1 MTNSRLFAPIWRL
14 VLDRFQLLPGAL
26 SGLVAVCFMGAAM
39 AQPGVLDRAADKA
52 ASGATGAS
60 SQAASGAVGAQAA
73 GSAAS
78 APMVRRW
85 MSPFPRVIGR
95 LGPKDLGLII
105 NEDDPYSVQVGA
117 YYAEARQIPAAQILR
132 VRLPVKAGLTPA
144 EFGAFSKKVDAFY
157 GKRVQGLALA
167 WKLPY
172 AVECNSITGALA
184 MGYDGHLCSQ
194 ACQKPGH
201 KSRSSTYFGSTSV
214 KPYRDHNMRLGML
227 LAAKDVEGAKALI
240 DRGVRSDGSLGL
252 KGAPPVDV
260 HFVTTS
266 DSVRSVRQL
275 FFPPPGPQPQVGI
288 NVLLDQTDALRHVD
302 RVLLYMTGKDRVE
315 GLDTVNF
322 VPGALADH
330 LTSFGGMLDDAH
342 GQMSVLSWI
351 DAGATASYGTTSEP
365 CAHPQ
370 KFPLPQPLLL
380 FYLQGATALE
390 AYWKSVMWPQQGLF
404 VGEPLAAPFAR

>member
-1 MTNSRLFAPIWRL
+1 
-14 VLDRFQLLPGAL
+14 
-26 SGLVAVCFMGAAM
+26 
-39 AQPGVLDRAADKA
+39 
-52 ASGATGAS
+52 
-60 SQAASGAVGAQAA
+60 
-73 GSAAS
+73 
-78 APMVRRW
+78 

-95 LGPKDLGLII
+95 LTAKDLGLII

-117 YYAEARQIPAAQILR
+117 YYAEARHIPASQILR
-132 VRLPVKAGLTPA
+132 VRLPLKAGLTPS
-144 EFGAFSKKVDAFY
+144 EFAAFSKKVDAFY
-157 GKRVQGLALA
+157 GKRAQGLALA

-184 MGYDGHLCSQ
+184 MGYDGQLCSQ

-201 KSRSSTYFGSTSV
+201 KSRASSYFGSTSL
-214 KPYRDHNMRLGML
+214 KPYGDYRMRLGML
-227 LAAKDVEGAKALI
+227 LAAKDVDSAKALI
-240 DRGVRSDGSLGL
+240 DRGVRADGSLGL

-266 DSVRSVRQL
+266 DAVRSVRQL
-275 FFPPPGPQPQVGI
+275 FFPPPGPQPKVGI
-288 NVLLDQTDALRHVD
+288 NVYLDQTDALRHVD
-302 RVLLYMTGKDRVE
+302 RVLMYMTGKDRVE
-315 GLDTVNF
+315 GLDTVGF

-404 VGEPLAAPFAR
+404 VGEPLAAPFAH